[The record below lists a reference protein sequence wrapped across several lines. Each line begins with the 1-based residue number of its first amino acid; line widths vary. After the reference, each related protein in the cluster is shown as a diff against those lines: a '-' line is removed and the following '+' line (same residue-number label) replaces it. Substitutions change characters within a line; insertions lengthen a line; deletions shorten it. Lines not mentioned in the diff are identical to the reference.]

1 MQNVNHLYIVDIFF
15 GTIYNYNGEM
25 YENNSREI

>member
-15 GTIYNYNGEM
+15 DTIYNYNGEM
-25 YENNSREI
+25 YENNSRKI